1 MIIVDLQQVMIS
13 NLMMQMSNQKSAE
26 LDESLLRH
34 MILNSIRSYTSRYC
48 DKYGELVIAC
58 DSRGSWR
65 REFFPYYKA
74 NRRQAREETTTM
86 DWTAIF
92 TYLAKIRA
100 ELRENFP
107 YRVIEVEG
115 AEADDIIATLVHTYG
130 PEGARI
136 LILSGDK
143 DFIQLHTYMAVE
155 QYDPVRKK
163 KITHNNPD
171 TFKAEHIIKGD
182 KGDGVPSILMADNSL
197 VLRERAKPVT
207 QKKLDAWLKQ
217 KPEEFCN
224 EQMLQRWHRNKQLID
239 LDCVPKNIQEKILI
253 EYEGEAGKGRKK
265 MFNYFMTHK
274 LKHLMEVIG
283 DF

>member
-253 EYEGEAGKGRKK
+253 EYESEAGKGRKK